1 MESPFKKAT
10 PFLKFHMVLVTLFLT
25 TFLVGIMM
33 DNFDILRSIH
43 PFLGMSLLVILPL
56 YYFLSPKKKAILAM
70 IKSNFKKAKNP
81 VMTVARISTVLFM
94 LQLIIMILT
103 GMAMYFK
110 LYPNFDVYM
119 VLNRIHT
126 SATILFPL
134 LALIHAGSRLYLK
147 KAKK

>member
-1 MESPFKKAT
+1 MENPLKKAT
-10 PFLKFHMVLVTLFLT
+10 PFLKFHMVLVSLFMT
-25 TFLVGIMM
+25 TFLFGILM
-33 DNFDILRSIH
+33 DRFNPLRTFH
-43 PFLGMSLLVILPL
+43 PFLGMSILVILPL
-56 YYFLSPKKKAILAM
+56 YYLLSPKKKAILAM

-81 VMTVARISTVLFM
+81 AMTIARVSTVLFM
-94 LQLIIMILT
+94 LQLLIMILT

-134 LALIHAGSRLYLK
+134 LVVVHAGSRLYLK
-147 KAKK
+147 KVK